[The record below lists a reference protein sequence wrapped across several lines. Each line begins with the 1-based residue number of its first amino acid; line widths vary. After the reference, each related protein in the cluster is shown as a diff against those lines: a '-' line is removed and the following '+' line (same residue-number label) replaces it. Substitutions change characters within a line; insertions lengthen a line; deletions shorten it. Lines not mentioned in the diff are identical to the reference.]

1 MARLE
6 IDFLNQFPMEKPEVS
21 SLKVF
26 DLFLIYFDLV
36 FPVSLLY
43 SGLRRTE
50 LRTIS
55 GTSKWRLRFGK
66 YYSELLNHVSFGSPQ
81 IESLLGVGH
90 FFNFVKMVGF
100 GPHVFNYQN
109 HFVRL

>member
-43 SGLRRTE
+43 SELRRTE
-50 LRTIS
+50 L
-55 GTSKWRLRFGK
+55 
-66 YYSELLNHVSFGSPQ
+66 LLEPFLGRRNGVSDMGS
-81 IESLLGVGH
+81 IILSC
-90 FFNFVKMVGF
+90 
-100 GPHVFNYQN
+100 
-109 HFVRL
+109 